1 MVELE
6 EAKKVILAHLDEI
19 CTVKSTKWVLNEAED
34 GYVEVDAGY
43 TEEEMKI
50 MRKYH
55 YRDMKKYY
63 KLRDKID
70 DLI

>member
-1 MVELE
+1 MVTLE

-19 CTVKSTKWVLNEAED
+19 CTVKKTRWVLNEAED
-34 GYVEVDAGY
+34 GYIEVDAGFSD
-43 TEEEMKI
+43 EEMKI
-50 MRKYH
+50 MRQYH
-55 YRDMKKYY
+55 YRDMKKYF